1 VVVHFSSQSAL
12 PDKIKHFKPKDAKY
26 FERKFKEL
34 YSTWVKKPFGYQ
46 FECQSI
52 LFKIMTKIE
61 RELAE
66 IKISDS
72 NDRILEAVEYMHDH
86 FADKEI
92 TVDELASMCAMS
104 DTYFRKLFVKN
115 FSVTPLRYI
124 NNLKVAYAKELFESG
139 YYTVSQ
145 IAQKCGFDS
154 IYYFSAFIKRE
165 TGKSPSYFMQ
175 KDNM

>member
-1 VVVHFSSQSAL
+1 M
-12 PDKIKHFKPKDAKY
+12 
-26 FERKFKEL
+26 
-34 YSTWVKKPFGYQ
+34 KKPFGYQ

-52 LFKIMTKIE
+52 LFKILTKIE

-92 TVDELASMCAMS
+92 TVDQLASMCAMS

-124 NNLKVAYAKELFESG
+124 NNLKIAYAKELFESG

-165 TGKSPSYFMQ
+165 TGKAPSFFIQ
-175 KDNM
+175 KDAI